1 LHRECEKTVVT
12 DNVVIHKVACIRQ
25 AIEDRGAM
33 LPSLPPYSP
42 DLTPI
47 ERAFVKIKA
56 TPHKI
61 GAPPT
66 RGSLAR
72 HIISG

>member
-1 LHRECEKTVVT
+1 
-12 DNVVIHKVACIRQ
+12 
-25 AIEDRGAM
+25 M

-42 DLTPI
+42 DLIPI

-61 GAPPT
+61 GARP
-66 RGSLAR
+66 REALGSVRSRAKMRQSHKGWCLTDVGEPLHLVGWR
-72 HIISG
+72 ET